1 MKLFE
6 VLTSPSS
13 EASAPVQHIPNL
25 PFHHPYALCTIISVT
40 SNQTRHRCPSHFLPK
55 LKIQVWGSLRIL
67 DMNLLPRARDTAW
80 LPGWAWPPQFWQKH
94 LFQSC
99 LLSPLPLFSLSII
112 FTYCICHCCPTLSC
126 GVALDFMSSSLTC
139 RRRCS
144 LAPAWTNSNPHTPSI
159 LRNQAAT
166 SFPDQP
172 DKLKKAFLALAV
184 SHFVF
189 RPMVLI
195 HLESEGNLR
204 TFCIKH
210 PHLSLGNKQ
219 LAILWAQFCSMVTAF
234 AHHSLTS
241 MHTWCS

>member
-1 MKLFE
+1 MSFTFPAQIEDPSLGFTE
-6 VLTSPSS
+6 NSRYEPTSTSPRHGLATWMSLS
-13 EASAPVQHIPNL
+13 
-25 PFHHPYALCTIISVT
+25 TSVFT
-40 SNQTRHRCPSHFLPK
+40 N
-55 LKIQVWGSLRIL
+55 
-67 DMNLLPRARDTAW
+67 
-80 LPGWAWPPQFWQKH
+80 H

-99 LLSPLPLFSLSII
+99 LLSPLALLSLSII

-159 LRNQAAT
+159 LRKQAAT

-204 TFCIKH
+204 TVHFVSNTHI
-210 PHLSLGNKQ
+210 LVLETNQ
-219 LAILWAQFCSMVTAF
+219 LAIL
-234 AHHSLTS
+234 
-241 MHTWCS
+241 

>member
-1 MKLFE
+1 MSFTFPAQIEDPSLGFTE
-6 VLTSPSS
+6 NSRYEPTSTSPRHGLATWMSLSTSVLT
-13 EASAPVQHIPNL
+13 E
-25 PFHHPYALCTIISVT
+25 
-40 SNQTRHRCPSHFLPK
+40 
-55 LKIQVWGSLRIL
+55 
-67 DMNLLPRARDTAW
+67 
-80 LPGWAWPPQFWQKH
+80 H

-99 LLSPLPLFSLSII
+99 LLSPLAVVIVVHHFHVL
-112 FTYCICHCCPTLSC
+112 YCHHSVIICHCCPTLSC

-144 LAPAWTNSNPHTPSI
+144 LAPGSTNSNPHTPSI
-159 LRNQAAT
+159 LRKQAAT

-219 LAILWAQFCSMVTAF
+219 LAIL
-234 AHHSLTS
+234 
-241 MHTWCS
+241 